1 MSSSSRL
8 VPSRQAPSRLGWV
21 RTGTSL
27 LAAAVVLTAPVAA
40 RADFMDTINPMN
52 WFGGNDKY
60 ETKVLND
67 PPANT
72 LYKNGV
78 RALTERDFEKSTKT
92 FNKLEKA
99 YPYSQYQRKGLIMAA
114 YSQYQNKKFDDAI
127 GTAKRYI
134 GLYPNS
140 PDTPYVTYLEAMSFY
155 DQIPDVNH
163 DLQGAE
169 KAIEVF
175 NAIVTKY
182 PNSEYAAD
190 SRYKISV
197 ARDQLAGKEMTVG
210 RYYLEKHEYTAAINR
225 FRNVLAKYQTTRQAE
240 EALERLTEA
249 YLAMGL
255 PQEAQTAAAVLGHNY
270 PDSHW
275 YKEAYALLKDSGGGG
290 LAPSEDRGSWISKT
304 FRGVTS
310 ASL

>member
-1 MSSSSRL
+1 M
-8 VPSRQAPSRLGWV
+8 
-21 RTGTSL
+21 SL
-27 LAAAVVLTAPVAA
+27 LTALVALTAPLVVATTA
-40 RADFMDTINPMN
+40 RADFMDSMNPVN
-52 WFGGNDKY
+52 WFSNDKY
-60 ETKVLND
+60 VPKVIED
-67 PPANT
+67 PPANS
-72 LYKNGV
+72 LYKSGV
-78 RALTERDFEKSTKT
+78 TQLGQRDYEKSAKT

-114 YSQYQNKKFDDAI
+114 YSQYQDKKFDDAI

-134 GLYPNS
+134 ALYPNS
-140 PDTPYVTYLEAMSFY
+140 PDTPYVAYLEGMSYY

-163 DLQGAE
+163 DLERAD
-169 KAIEVF
+169 KAIEAF
-175 NAIVTKY
+175 NVIITKY
-182 PNSEYAAD
+182 PDSEYAPDA
-190 SRYKISV
+190 RYKMAV
-197 ARDQLAGKEMTVG
+197 ARDQLAGKEMNVG

-270 PDSHW
+270 PESPW
-275 YKEAYALLKDSGGGG
+275 YKEAYALLKNSGGGGG
-290 LAPSEDRGSWISKT
+290 LAPNEDKTSWISKT
-304 FRGVTS
+304 FRGITS

>member
-1 MSSSSRL
+1 MFLSSRF
-8 VPSRQAPSRLGWV
+8 VPSHFGRPRSGASLLTMAV
-21 RTGTSL
+21 L
-27 LAAAVVLTAPVAA
+27 LAAPMVSATAA

-60 ETKVLND
+60 QTKLLND
-67 PPANT
+67 PPANS
-72 LYKNGV
+72 LYKRGV
-78 RALTERDFEKSTKT
+78 NELTVRDFDKSTKT

-114 YSQYQNKKFDDAI
+114 YSQYQDKKFDDAI

-134 GLYPNS
+134 ALYPNS
-140 PDTPYVTYLEAMSFY
+140 PDTPYITYLEGMAFY

-163 DLQGAE
+163 DLDRAE

-175 NAIVTKY
+175 NAIVSKY
-182 PNSEYAAD
+182 PTSEYAPD
-190 SRYKISV
+190 SRYKMAV

-255 PQEAQTAAAVLGHNY
+255 PQEAQTAAAVLGHNF
-270 PDSHW
+270 PDSPW
-275 YKEAYALLKDSGGGG
+275 YKQAYALLKDSGGGG
-290 LAPSEDRGSWISKT
+290 LLPSEDKGSWISKT
-304 FRGVTS
+304 FRGMTS